1 MSLHRE
7 RSGFESLENRLKR
20 NKQFVISYF
29 EIWTVNPRV
38 AGSSPVIS
46 LKPYMGERCSLI
58 GRAGKYKKF
67 TVTGILFLFYFEKIR
82 TKQEIYGYFGLEN
95 PGL

>member
-1 MSLHRE
+1 MSLYGD

-29 EIWTVNPRV
+29 EIGTFNPLV

-46 LKPYMGERCSLI
+46 LNLNKGERCSSI